1 MKIYTGTGD
10 SGKTSLFSG
19 ERVKKDDGRVAA
31 YGTVDEL
38 CSLIGV
44 VAAQLPECEERPALC
59 SDLQEIQAD
68 LFRVGAILATMP
80 DSSDAVLLPPLEKG
94 RIVWLEQ
101 KIDAMQA
108 GLAELHSFILPG
120 GHIAAAWSQA
130 TRAVC
135 RRAERKIIACGELAG
150 MKCFAEISSYINR
163 LSDYF
168 FVLARHL
175 NKIAG
180 TADVIWRGAT

>member
-38 CSLIGV
+38 CSFVGV
-44 VAAQLPECEERPALC
+44 VAAQLPECEERAALGR
-59 SDLQEIQAD
+59 DLQDIQAD
-68 LFRVGAILATMP
+68 LFIVGAILATTP
-80 DSSDAVLLPPLEKG
+80 DSSDAALLPPLEKA
-94 RIVWLEQ
+94 RILWLEK

-108 GLAELHSFILPG
+108 GLEELHSFILPG
-120 GHIAAAWSQA
+120 GHVAAAWSQ
-130 TRAVC
+130 TVRAVC
-135 RRAERKIIACGELAG
+135 RRAERKIISYGDPIAVT
-150 MKCFAEISSYINR
+150 CFAEITAYINR

-168 FVLARHL
+168 FVLARYL
-175 NKIAG
+175 NKLAG
-180 TADVIWRGAT
+180 TTDVTWHGSS

>member
-10 SGKTSLFSG
+10 AGKTSLFSG

-38 CSLIGV
+38 CSFIGV
-44 VAAQLPECEERPALC
+44 IAAQLPDCEERPALC
-59 SDLQEIQAD
+59 RDLQDIQAD
-68 LFRVGAILATMP
+68 LFKVGAILATTP
-80 DSSDAVLLPPLEKG
+80 DSSDAALLPPLEKE

-108 GLAELHSFILPG
+108 GLEELHTFILPG

-135 RRAERKIIACGELAG
+135 RRAERKIFSCGDSLG
-150 MKCFAEISSYINR
+150 MRCFAEIAAYINR

-168 FVLARHL
+168 FVLARYL

-180 TADVIWRGAT
+180 AADVIWRGAS